1 MSKLFKCKEC
11 GSSQVG
17 IMRNVATYNRVEIDE
32 QGEII
37 YFEDE
42 EPICEEYTAYV
53 CGENGHYISL
63 DGTIITAEKMLKEY
77 LNKYGVEEDSS
88 GATKNFEK
96 VEDC

>member
-1 MSKLFKCKEC
+1 MSKIFKCKEC
-11 GSSQVG
+11 GCNQIG

-37 YFEDE
+37 YFEEE
-42 EPICEEYTAYV
+42 EPIYEEYTAYV

-63 DGTIITAEKMLKEY
+63 DGTIITDEKMLKEY

-88 GATKNFEK
+88 EATKSKEK
-96 VEDC
+96 